1 MTNEILNPEVG
12 NPDFELLFEEK
23 SYRKGKNMS
32 DKDLDALYSSIKLE
46 IPQVGNVVRSSYRG
60 IMANQFVFSVDGFKD
75 DVELKTNQ
83 MRLNTLKIATLEMR
97 LMF

>member
-46 IPQVGNVVRSSYRG
+46 IPQKN
-60 IMANQFVFSVDGFKD
+60 NTKKGFY
-75 DVELKTNQ
+75 
-83 MRLNTLKIATLEMR
+83 
-97 LMF
+97 